1 MLLCCQSHLGCP
13 SMSARQHHH
22 LPPATQQCTHYFPV
36 TTNEHIFHIM
46 FWLVN
51 CSINFDQSPHLLTQ
65 TTTPVALWQF
75 LWRFWVTKIRFIL
88 CIKVNKQASTRIS
101 KEQLKREVG
110 CASVPLPGK
119 NVFSD
124 CLNSCMTSSTDCP
137 RSRFFQ
143 NQWQPCWT
151 SNLGGLC
158 KIFLKLCHTS
168 EVALTHPGHGSNHS
182 SIVNQRCGSI
192 VNSFVRW
199 WLHIARLTV
208 VTLTSP
214 DTTASVQFQH
224 VIS

>member
-110 CASVPLPGK
+110 WGFTLRLGATARKKRLQRLSEQLYDKFNWLPEVQ
-119 NVFSD
+119 VFSKPMATL
-124 CLNSCMTSSTDCP
+124 LNIKSRWIVQNISEIVSHIRSGINTPGP
-137 RSRFFQ
+137 RQ
-143 NQWQPCWT
+143 
-151 SNLGGLC
+151 
-158 KIFLKLCHTS
+158 
-168 EVALTHPGHGSNHS
+168 
-182 SIVNQRCGSI
+182 
-192 VNSFVRW
+192 
-199 WLHIARLTV
+199 
-208 VTLTSP
+208 
-214 DTTASVQFQH
+214 
-224 VIS
+224 